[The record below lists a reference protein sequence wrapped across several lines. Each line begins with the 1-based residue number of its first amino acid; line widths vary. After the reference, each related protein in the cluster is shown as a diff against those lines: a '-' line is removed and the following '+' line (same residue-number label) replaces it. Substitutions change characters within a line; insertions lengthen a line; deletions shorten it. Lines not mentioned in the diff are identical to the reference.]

1 MDNTPRM
8 LGDVKHSWNPNTI
21 LVSFK
26 LETDIHILE
35 QKAVGAMEKYKVDMV
50 VANQLQTRRT

>member
-26 LETDIHILE
+26 LETDYQILE

-50 VANQLQTRRT
+50 VANQL